1 MAYLTKLKHTGS
13 VISSSNQFGAKMFAV
28 AAGFFQ
34 HYTRGVFVGTGSG
47 VVAQYFMQATVPFV
61 FVEKHPAFVRQFHE
75 RFGAHTPLLAK
86 DFFTLPMDESSGG
99 LGNCLIVSCMPVTGP
114 FYSEQLVEQFRDAL
128 NSGSTIVQMSYTP
141 FVRQVRLFERL
152 QKEGFSIQRVGTV
165 LMNIPPASV
174 FVLRKA

>member
-13 VISSSNQFGAKMFAV
+13 VISSSNQFGAKMFTV

-34 HYTRGVFVGTGSG
+34 DYGRGVFVGTGSG
-47 VVAQYFMQATVPFV
+47 VVAQYFIQASIPFV
-61 FVEKHPAFVRQFHE
+61 FIEKHPAFVRQFHE
-75 RFGAHTPLLAK
+75 RFGAHVPLLPK
-86 DFFTLPMDESSGG
+86 DFFTLPMDDSSSG
-99 LGNCLIVSCMPVTGP
+99 LAECLVVSCMPVTGP
-114 FYSEQLVEQFRDAL
+114 FYSERLVEQFRGAL

-152 QKEGFSIQRVGTV
+152 QKEGFRIERVGTV